1 MTTGSGTASAPPE
14 ATPSAEASA
23 AAPSTAEGPTDE
35 RRADAQPAP
44 RPADAQPI
52 DAQPD
57 NAQPAD
63 TLPAPRP
70 ADAPSPGVRP
80 LDARSSGAQASA
92 TQPSG
97 AQASATQPR
106 DVPTPD
112 VPTPDAQPRD
122 DPTPSVPTPDA
133 QAPGAQPPGARRGSY
148 RRLSVEARRAE
159 LLAAALDLFAH
170 RAPEDVSLD
179 DVASAAGASRPLVYR
194 YFPGGKQQLYEAAL
208 RSAADELE
216 RCFEEPRSGPLS
228 GRLGR
233 VLDRYLAF
241 VDEHD
246 AGFSALL
253 QSGSVV
259 ETSRT
264 NAIVD
269 EVRRAAAEQILLH
282 LAVKKPG
289 ARLRMMVR
297 TWITAVEAA
306 SLIWLDEEKQ
316 PPVAELRDWLVDH
329 FVALLTATAATDP
342 QADRVIRA
350 ALAMESAEG
359 PVGRLA
365 RRVVPALGEAGHLL

>member
-14 ATPSAEASA
+14 ATPPAEASA
-23 AAPSTAEGPTDE
+23 AA
-35 RRADAQPAP
+35 
-44 RPADAQPI
+44 RPAAEP
-52 DAQPD
+52 P
-57 NAQPAD
+57 PA
-63 TLPAPRP
+63 
-70 ADAPSPGVRP
+70 
-80 LDARSSGAQASA
+80 AR
-92 TQPSG
+92 
-97 AQASATQPR
+97 
-106 DVPTPD
+106 
-112 VPTPDAQPRD
+112 
-122 DPTPSVPTPDA
+122 
-133 QAPGAQPPGARRGSY
+133 PPGTAAPPAARRGSY

-159 LLAAALDLFAH
+159 LLTAALGLFAH
-170 RAPEDVSLD
+170 RVPEDVSLD
-179 DVASAAGASRPLVYR
+179 DVAAAAGASRPLVYR

-228 GRLGR
+228 GRLSR

-269 EVRRAAAEQILLH
+269 EVRRTAAEEILLH
-282 LAVKKPG
+282 LAVKEPG
-289 ARLRMMVR
+289 VRLRMMVR

-316 PPVAELRDWLVDH
+316 PPVEELRDWLVDH

-342 QADRVIRA
+342 QAARVIRA
-350 ALAMESAEG
+350 ALVIEPAEG

-365 RRVVPALGEAGHLL
+365 RRVVPALGEASHLL